1 MEIEKRLF
9 EGYVTLKYLPE
20 LFLKLKW
27 RLWMCGGSFPLI
39 KIEHFQANMNSPG
52 IGWEFI
58 IQWLTTRIA
67 VKRKRRKEIKSDDSS
82 EDDKDSV
89 LDGHQ
94 EVEV

>member
-1 MEIEKRLF
+1 
-9 EGYVTLKYLPE
+9 
-20 LFLKLKW
+20 
-27 RLWMCGGSFPLI
+27 
-39 KIEHFQANMNSPG
+39 MNSG

-67 VKRKRRKEIKSDDSS
+67 VKRKRRKEIKSDDVS

-89 LDGHQ
+89 LDDHQ